1 MKLYIREWRQH
12 RRLSQIQASKRAGIR
27 QHTWSDLETGRT
39 HRPHQVTLAA
49 VARVLRTKVDRLST
63 KP

>member
-12 RRLSQIQASKRAGIR
+12 RRLSQVKASKRAGIR

-39 HRPHQVTLAA
+39 SRPHQVTLAA
-49 VARVLRTKVDRLST
+49 VARALRTGVDSLTRQ
-63 KP
+63 P